1 MNKIKALAKE
11 IYKKYGTADP
21 FSLCDELGIN
31 TFRLKMPDRT
41 NGLYYHI
48 KGKKIILINDALSPA
63 KARFTAAHELG
74 HALLHP
80 DSNSF
85 FLKSKT
91 AFEIGRFERQADF
104 FAVCLLVS
112 PFEER
117 ADFSEISPE
126 ALSSLTGIEMSAI
139 ERYMEQI
146 NV

>member
-1 MNKIKALAKE
+1 MNKIKALAE
-11 IYKKYGTADP
+11 GTYKKYDTADP

>member
-1 MNKIKALAKE
+1 MNKIKALAEE

-21 FSLCDELGIN
+21 FSLCDELSIN

-112 PFEER
+112 PFDER

-126 ALSSLTGIEMSAI
+126 ALSSLTGIEISAI

-146 NV
+146 NG

>member
-1 MNKIKALAKE
+1 MNKIKALAE
-11 IYKKYGTADP
+11 GTYKKYGTADP

-31 TFRLKMPDRT
+31 TFCL
-41 NGLYYHI
+41 
-48 KGKKIILINDALSPA
+48 
-63 KARFTAAHELG
+63 KARPLKRAVLSHKGAKDNTYKRCSFSRKGCGLPPPTSSG

>member
-1 MNKIKALAKE
+1 MNKIKALAE
-11 IYKKYGTADP
+11 GTYKKYGTADP

-31 TFRLKMPDRT
+31 TFCLKMPDRT

-104 FAVCLLVS
+104 SPYVCLS
-112 PFEER
+112 PHLRNGPIFPR
-117 ADFSEISPE
+117 FRPKP
-126 ALSSLTGIEMSAI
+126 
-139 ERYMEQI
+139 
-146 NV
+146 

>member
-1 MNKIKALAKE
+1 MNKIKALAE
-11 IYKKYGTADP
+11 GTYKKYGTADP
-21 FSLCDELGIN
+21 FLLCDELGIN

-146 NV
+146 NI

>member
-1 MNKIKALAKE
+1 MNKIKALAE
-11 IYKKYGTADP
+11 GTYKKYGTADP

-31 TFRLKMPDRT
+31 TFCLKMPDRT